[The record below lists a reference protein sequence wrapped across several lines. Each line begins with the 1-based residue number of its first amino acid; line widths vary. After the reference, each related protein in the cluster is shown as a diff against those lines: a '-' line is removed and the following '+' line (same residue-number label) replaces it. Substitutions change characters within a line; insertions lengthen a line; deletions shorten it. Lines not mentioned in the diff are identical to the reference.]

1 MKTNGK
7 DKYAKNIR
15 KGDVMK
21 FTKMHGAGNDYI
33 YFDCLSEEIDQPE
46 ALSIRLSDRH
56 FSIGADGIV
65 LICPSDVGDV
75 KMRMFNADGSE
86 GRMCGNAIRCVA
98 KYVYDRGIVKKE
110 VLQVETRSGMK
121 TIEMIVSDGMARG
134 ATVDMGAAIGLTASE
149 ITIDRGKD
157 HFLISYPLKIDE
169 TMWKVTT
176 VSMGNPHCVVFLPE
190 IANLKLE
197 AIGPIFE
204 NHTVFPQR
212 INTEFVK
219 VIDEQ
224 TLEMRVWE
232 RGSGETLACGTGA
245 CAAVMAAIL
254 NGFAKKNT
262 DVTVRLLGGELIIRV
277 TDETIFM
284 SGNAVEVFS
293 GEIKI

>member
-1 MKTNGK
+1 
-7 DKYAKNIR
+7 
-15 KGDVMK
+15 MK

-65 LICPSDVGDV
+65 LICPSNVGDV

-110 VLQVETRSGMK
+110 VIQVETLSGMK
-121 TIEMIVSDGMARG
+121 TIEMIISDGMARG

-157 HFLISYPLKIDE
+157 HFLIAYPLKIDE

-204 NHTVFPQR
+204 NHPVFPQR

-219 VIDEQ
+219 VIDER

-262 DVTVRLLGGELIIRV
+262 DVTVRLLGGKLIIRV

-284 SGNAVEVFS
+284 SGNAIEVFS